1 MSEVSIGDKLANLTR
16 SVENGTIPPAKRK
29 DREGQWK
36 PGIEWSGS
44 DGFVTTPIMPGKD
57 KPDWSEVLTVFEL
70 DPTQFEVVEPV
81 LFNAWNAMG
90 PEGSVQ
96 LMRQWKAKIIRR
108 VHNESDISEL
118 VDEIKR
124 HKPNRKRRIE
134 RGSSSFVVV
143 LSDWQIGKPD
153 GDGLK
158 GTVTRI
164 LDKID
169 AVGARLREVEKIGY
183 EIDEIIVIG
192 LGDLVEGVEG
202 NYAMQTFA
210 VEADR
215 REQVKIARRLV
226 RDAIVEW
233 SRLVPSV
240 RVVAV
245 AGNHGEHRRAG
256 KAFTTLADSDD
267 LAIFEQIAE
276 VFSANPEAYGHVRFA
291 IPQGDLALTLD
302 VHGCVL
308 GVTHGHAAKLSGANS
323 EMRLRRWLEKQ
334 ALGRQ
339 PIGECDVLVTG
350 HYHSFRMADWG
361 GITWVQAPALDGGSE
376 WWTAQTGDRSKSG
389 MLTFVLSEKGLT
401 GLEIV

>member
-1 MSEVSIGDKLANLTR
+1 MSLGERLENLTR
-16 SVENGTIPPAKRK
+16 AVENGTVPAAKRK
-29 DREGQWK
+29 KRDAQWK
-36 PGIEWSGS
+36 PGIEWSGD
-44 DGFVTTPIMPGKD
+44 DGFVTTPIMPGEEN
-57 KPDWSEVLTVFEL
+57 PDWSEVLRVFEL
-70 DPTQFEVVEPV
+70 DPEHFEVVEPV

-108 VHNESDISEL
+108 SAQKIDVTDLIS
-118 VDEIKR
+118 EIKR
-124 HKPNRKRRIE
+124 HKPNRKKKIVH
-134 RGSSSFVVV
+134 GNASFVVV

-153 GDGLK
+153 GDGLQ
-158 GTVTRI
+158 GTVGRI

-169 AVGARLREVEKIGY
+169 NVTARIRDLCKIGY
-183 EIDEIIVIG
+183 EIDEVIVIG

-226 RDAIVEW
+226 RDAIIEW
-233 SRLVPSV
+233 SRLVESV

-267 LAIFEQIAE
+267 LAIFEQVAE
-276 VFSANPEAYGHVRFA
+276 VLASNPDAYGHVQFA
-291 IPQGDLALTLD
+291 IPKGELSLT
-302 VHGCVL
+302 VEAHGQIL

-339 PIGECDVLVTG
+339 PIGDSDILVTG

-361 GITWVQAPALDGGSE
+361 GVTWVQVPALDGGSE

-389 MLTFVLSEKGLT
+389 MLTFAISERGLT
-401 GLEIV
+401 ALEIV

>member
-1 MSEVSIGDKLANLTR
+1 VSEVSIGDKLANLTR
-16 SVENGTIPPAKRK
+16 SVENGTIPAAKRK

-57 KPDWSEVLTVFEL
+57 KPDWAEVLTVFEL
-70 DPTQFEVVEPV
+70 DPAQFEVVEPV

-108 VHNESDISEL
+108 VHATTDVTDLI
-118 VDEIKR
+118 DEIKR
-124 HKPNRKRRIE
+124 HKPNRKKTLA
-134 RGSSSFVVV
+134 RGDSSLVVV

-153 GDGLK
+153 GDGLE
-158 GTVTRI
+158 GTVSRI
-164 LDKID
+164 LEKID
-169 AVGARLREVEKIGY
+169 AVGARVREVRKIGY
-183 EIDEIIVIG
+183 DVDEIIVIG

-210 VEADR
+210 VQADR

-226 RDAIVEW
+226 RDAIIEW
-233 SRLVPSV
+233 SRLVSSV

-267 LAIFEQIAE
+267 LAIFEQVAE
-276 VFSANPEAYGHVRFA
+276 VFASNPDAYGHVLFA
-291 IPQGDLALTLD
+291 IPRGELAMTLD

-308 GVTHGHAAKLSGANS
+308 GVTHGHSAKMGSGNS
-323 EMRLRRWLEKQ
+323 EMKLRRWLEKQ

-339 PIGECDVLVTG
+339 PIGDCDVLVTG

-361 GITWVQAPALDGGSE
+361 GVTWVQAPALDGGSE

-389 MLTFVLSEKGLT
+389 LLTFVISERGFS
-401 GLEIV
+401 GVEIL

>member
-1 MSEVSIGDKLANLTR
+1 MANLTR
-16 SVENGTIPPAKRK
+16 AVESGVVPSAKTK
-29 DREGQWK
+29 QREGQWK

-57 KPDWSEVLTVFEL
+57 KPDWAEVLTVFEL
-70 DPTQFEVVEPV
+70 DPAQFEVVEPV

-108 VHNESDISEL
+108 VHAETDVSEL
-118 VDEIKR
+118 IEEIKR
-124 HKPNRKRRIE
+124 HKPNRKKTLT
-134 RGSSSFVVV
+134 RGDSSLVVV

-153 GDGLK
+153 GDGLE
-158 GTVTRI
+158 GTVGRI
-164 LDKID
+164 LEKID
-169 AVGARLREVEKIGY
+169 AVGARLREIRKIGY
-183 EIDEIIVIG
+183 DVDEIVVVG

-210 VEADR
+210 VQADR

-226 RDAIVEW
+226 RDAIIEW
-233 SRLVPSV
+233 SRLVASV

-267 LAIFEQIAE
+267 LAIFEQVAE
-276 VFSANPEAYGHVRFA
+276 VFASNPEAYGHVRFA
-291 IPQGDLALTLD
+291 IPHGELAMTLD

-308 GVTHGHAAKLSGANS
+308 GVTHGHSAKMGAGNS
-323 EMRLRRWLEKQ
+323 EMKLRRWLEKQ

-339 PIGECDVLVTG
+339 PIGDCDVLVTG

-361 GITWVQAPALDGGSE
+361 GVTWVQAPALDGGSE
-376 WWTAQTGDRSKSG
+376 WWTAQTGDRSQSG
-389 MLTFVLSEKGLT
+389 LLTFVISERGF
-401 GLEIV
+401 GGVEIL

>member
-1 MSEVSIGDKLANLTR
+1 MSIGDKLSNLTR
-16 SVENGTIPPAKRK
+16 SVETGMLPPAKGQQ
-29 DREGQWK
+29 REGQWRA
-36 PGIEWSGS
+36 GIEWSGS
-44 DGFVTTPIMPGKD
+44 DGFVTTPIMPAEN
-57 KPDWSEVLTVFEL
+57 KPDWSEVLRVFEL
-70 DPTQFEVVEPV
+70 DPAQFDIVEPV

-96 LMRQWKAKIIRR
+96 LMRQWKAKVVRK
-108 VHNESDISEL
+108 HPDAPDLSDLI
-118 VDEIKR
+118 DEIKR
-124 HKPNRKRRIE
+124 HKPNRKKAIE
-134 RGSSSFVVV
+134 RGNASLCVVIT
-143 LSDWQIGKPD
+143 DWQIGKPD
-153 GDGLK
+153 GDGLE
-158 GTVTRI
+158 GTVRRI
-164 LDKID
+164 LSKID
-169 AVGARLREVEKIGY
+169 SVGARYRELVKIGY
-183 EIDEIIVIG
+183 KVDEIIVIG

-226 RDAIVEW
+226 RDAIMEW
-233 SRLVPSV
+233 SRLVSSV

-276 VFSANPEAYGHVRFA
+276 VLASNPEAYGHVRFA
-291 IPQGDLALTLD
+291 IPEGDLAVTLD
-302 VHGCVL
+302 VHGQIL
-308 GVTHGHAAKLSGANS
+308 GVTHGHSAKMGAGTS
-323 EMRLRRWLEKQ
+323 ESKLRRWLEKQ

-339 PIGECDVLVTG
+339 PVGDCDILVTG
-350 HYHSFRMADWG
+350 HYHCFRMADWG

-389 MLTFVLSEKGLT
+389 MLTFVMTERGLS
-401 GLEIV
+401 GLEIL